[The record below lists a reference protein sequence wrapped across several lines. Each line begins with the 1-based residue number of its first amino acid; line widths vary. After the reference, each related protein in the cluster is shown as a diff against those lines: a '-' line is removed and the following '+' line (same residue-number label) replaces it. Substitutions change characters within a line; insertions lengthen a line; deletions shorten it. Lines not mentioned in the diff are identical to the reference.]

1 MADKELSDLTA
12 ASALSTADLFY
23 IVQGGNS
30 RKLTGTQ
37 LRNFIDGRSTRQ
49 LVTLGARGSVHLSAV
64 DRLVTLDGASAA
76 ATALLPDRSIPICV
90 TAYVIST
97 LTGTLTSFDV
107 GIPGELGKFGST
119 LPLSAGS
126 DNVGVVPPFAVYA
139 DTDVVVTAN
148 GGTGSGNTDKIR
160 LVAYYFEFVAPTA

>member
-1 MADKELSDLTA
+1 MADKELGDLTA

-30 RKLTGTQ
+30 RKLTGAQMRT
-37 LRNFIDGRSTRQ
+37 FIDGRETRQ
-49 LVTLGARGSVHLSAV
+49 LITLGAQGSLHVSAV
-64 DRLVTLDGASAA
+64 DQLVTLDGASVA
-76 ATALLPDRSIPICV
+76 ATALLPARSIPICV

-107 GIPGELGKFGST
+107 GIAGEVDKFGAT
-119 LPLSAGS
+119 LPLAAGS
-126 DNVGVVPPFAVYA
+126 NNVGVVPPFAVYA